1 MRESMSLMSCMKKA
15 ILIVGILGVFVV
27 PLSAAEKE
35 QPHWSDQELKRWL
48 GRKVNVD
55 YESCGPSGCVVV
67 RSAMLKEVT
76 EDTIIV
82 IVNGSPFLI
91 PKYMIRAVELS
102 K

>member
-1 MRESMSLMSCMKKA
+1 MNLMSCMKKA
-15 ILIVGILGVFVV
+15 ILIVFILSVFPT

-35 QPHWSDQELKRWL
+35 KPHWSDQELKRWL

-55 YESCGPSGCVVV
+55 YEACGPAGCVVV
-67 RSAMLKEVT
+67 RSALLKQVT
-76 EDTIIV
+76 EDAVIV

-91 PKYMIRAVELS
+91 PKYMIKRLELS